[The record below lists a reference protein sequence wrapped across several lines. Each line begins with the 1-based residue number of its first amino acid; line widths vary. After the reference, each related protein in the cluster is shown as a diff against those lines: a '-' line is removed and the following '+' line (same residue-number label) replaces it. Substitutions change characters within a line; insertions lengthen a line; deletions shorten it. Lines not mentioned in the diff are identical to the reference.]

1 MCTLV
6 SQSNPLCL
14 RLRPRQPVVEAT
26 GKEGGLL
33 GIGIHFTWIS
43 GRPRP
48 RGLGL
53 RESSASRGRY
63 CMDYEVVLSE
73 RCRGISLVSSEDP
86 NIQMWIMGRCVC
98 RYTAQMESLCALAV
112 FFSFFRR
119 FPARLGRP
127 VPGTKGRVL
136 GCRRRVVHARWCA
149 TGRDARRRVVLLVV
163 IAARP

>member
-1 MCTLV
+1 
-6 SQSNPLCL
+6 
-14 RLRPRQPVVEAT
+14 
-26 GKEGGLL
+26 
-33 GIGIHFTWIS
+33 
-43 GRPRP
+43 
-48 RGLGL
+48 
-53 RESSASRGRY
+53 
-63 CMDYEVVLSE
+63 MDYEVVLSE

-149 TGRDARRRVVLLVV
+149 TGRGARRRVVLLVRHRC
-163 IAARP
+163 AAIGLYFSWISGRPRPRGLGLRESAALRGSCFMDDGVVC